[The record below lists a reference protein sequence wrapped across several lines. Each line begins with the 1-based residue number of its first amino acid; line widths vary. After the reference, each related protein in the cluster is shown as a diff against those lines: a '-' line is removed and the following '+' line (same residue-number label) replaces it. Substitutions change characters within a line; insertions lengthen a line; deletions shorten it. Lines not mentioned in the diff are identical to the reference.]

1 MFGLVGKVGSLAPCF
16 IRRVPVHQKGQEAL
30 FNGCFIAGPL
40 GRDTGM
46 YFVNPVVLPQSG
58 LL

>member
-16 IRRVPVHQKGQEAL
+16 IRRVPVHQKVQEAL
-30 FNGCFIAGPL
+30 FNARFMGGPL
-40 GRDTGM
+40 GQNTWM